1 MLGTMKEA
9 KQSKSTS
16 IMYRLKFLPSALR
29 EWKKLDDPIREQL
42 RRKLRKRLEYPR
54 VQANRLHGFRDVYKI
69 KLRSS
74 GYRLV
79 YEVSDS
85 EITVIV
91 IAIGKREK
99 GKVYSKAKL
108 RMTDA

>member
-1 MLGTMKEA
+1 
-9 KQSKSTS
+9 
-16 IMYRLKFLPSALR
+16 MYRLKFLPSALR
-29 EWKKLDDPIREQL
+29 EWKKLADPIREQL
-42 RRKLRKRLEYPR
+42 RRKLKERLESPR
-54 VQANRLHGFRDVYKI
+54 VQASRLYGFRDVYKI

-85 EITVIV
+85 EITVVV

-108 RMTDA
+108 RMTDS